1 MGQQQLLLLILSAI
15 IVGIAIVMGINMF
28 GENAIQANQ
37 DAVMQDVLTI
47 AARAQGWF
55 RRPQQLGG
63 GGRDFS
69 AVTLGALNFSDTTNG
84 TYAISAA
91 GANSFIITGTG
102 QEDAGGAAGP
112 LAIAVTVLA
121 DSISPATITP

>member
-55 RRPQQLGG
+55 RRPAQLGG

-69 AVTLGALNFSDTTNG
+69 AITLGAVNFSDTTNG
-84 TYAISAA
+84 TYAISGA
-91 GANSFIITGTG
+91 GAASFVITGTG
-102 QEDAGGAAGP
+102 QEDAGGTAGP
-112 LAIAVTVLA
+112 LTVAVTVFA